1 MPSEA
6 EVKNVQMLLAAQAHL
21 GTRNLTSAMED
32 YVWRRRMDGVHVI
45 NVAETLKKLQL
56 AARMIAAVENPA
68 DVIVVSARPYAQRAV
83 LKFAHYTGA
92 QVIEGRFTAGT
103 FTNQITKQYREPRLL
118 IVTDPLTDHQPVL
131 EASYVNVPTI
141 AFCHTDAPLRLVD
154 CAIPGNNKAKFSLGL
169 LYWML
174 AREVLRV
181 RGSLGQD
188 EEWDVAVDLFFHRD
202 PEEVKK
208 LMEEEAAAKAEA
220 VEGAAE
226 GTWEESYAPAAGF
239 EGVPATAAF
248 DAVPATAAFE
258 APATEG
264 SW

>member
-1 MPSEA
+1 
-6 EVKNVQMLLAAQAHL
+6 MLLAAQAHV

-32 YVWRRRMDGVHVI
+32 YVWRRRLDGVHII
-45 NVAETLKKLQL
+45 NVAETLKKLKL
-56 AARMIAAVENPA
+56 AARMIAAIENPA

-103 FTNQITKQYREPRLL
+103 FTNQITKQFREPRLV
-118 IVTDPLTDHQPVL
+118 IVTDPLTDQQPVL
-131 EASYVNVPTI
+131 EASYVNAPTI
-141 AFCHTDAPLRLVD
+141 AFCHTDAPLSLVD

-181 RGSLGQD
+181 RGTLSA
-188 EEWDVAVDLFFHRD
+188 EEDWDVAVDLFFHRD

-208 LMEEEAAAKAEA
+208 LMEEEAAK
-220 VEGAAE
+220 AAE
-226 GTWEESYAPAAGF
+226 GEAAAEGAWEETYAAGSF
-239 EGVPATAAF
+239 QQVPVAGEF
-248 DAVPATAAFE
+248 DAAPVAFE
-258 APATEG
+258 APAAEG